1 MARRASR
8 ADRVL
13 ESRHLIGLFIGVVVL
28 CSVFFSLGYVMGRSQ
43 YAGAVQAAYNP
54 LRPVI
59 PAIERERAQPKEDT
73 LPPVEASGTFTPTRT
88 TTSFEKPALAAKDPT
103 PEGPFRL
110 PPIASLIPPSFAW
123 PVRASRSASRP
134 AALPPPRMLGN
145 NLVLQIAAVT
155 HQSDALAMADVLQRK
170 RFPSFVVAPS
180 GDDFYRVQ
188 VGPYPDE
195 RAAESAKSA
204 RLTARVSRLSSSIE
218 RQSLSNHL

>member
-1 MARRASR
+1 MARRGSR

-54 LRPVI
+54 LHPVI
-59 PAIERERAQPKEDT
+59 PAIDREKAQPKEDT
-73 LPPVEASGTFTPTRT
+73 PPPAGEWDFYANQNNNKL
-88 TTSFEKPALAAKDPT
+88 EKPALAAKDSSL
-103 PEGPFRL
+103 EGPSVAANRQ
-110 PPIASLIPPSFAW
+110 PDPPSFA
-123 PVRASRSASRP
+123 PVKASRP
-134 AALPPPRMLGN
+134 ASRTPVSAPPRMLGSN
-145 NLVLQIAAVT
+145 VVLQIAAVT
-155 HQSDALAMADVLQRK
+155 HQSDALAMADALQRK

-195 RAAESAKSA
+195 RAAENAKGA
-204 RLTARVSRLSSSIE
+204 LDRAGFKAIIK
-218 RQSLSNHL
+218 H